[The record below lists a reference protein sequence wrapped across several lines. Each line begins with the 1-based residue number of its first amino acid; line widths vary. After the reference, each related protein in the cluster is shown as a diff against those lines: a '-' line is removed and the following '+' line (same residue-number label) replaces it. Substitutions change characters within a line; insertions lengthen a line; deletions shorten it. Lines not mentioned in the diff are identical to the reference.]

1 MISYSSFVLFKDYLA
16 IQNPLY
22 FYIKLGM
29 DFSTSEKKN
38 HWDFYR
44 DCIEFVDHFE

>member
-29 DFSTSEKKN
+29 DFSTSEKKIIGIFIGIALN
-38 HWDFYR
+38 L
-44 DCIEFVDHFE
+44 